1 MSVHEPAPAS
11 LSVLR
16 DLPVVMPDG
25 VTLRVNVVRPASAGP
40 GVGDALVPDTVD
52 LDRTRMGQ
60 MNAAIEGR
68 PARRLA
74 GPGSAAQ
81 RAMMVAML
89 YDPDI
94 FHAFAEM
101 IGMPALPQEVLAQ
114 PGLAERITEI
124 TADREARTPPGPS
137 RPEVLKSLE

>member
-1 MSVHEPAPAS
+1 
-11 LSVLR
+11 
-16 DLPVVMPDG
+16 
-25 VTLRVNVVRPASAGP
+25 
-40 GVGDALVPDTVD
+40 
-52 LDRTRMGQ
+52 

-74 GPGSAAQ
+74 GPGSAVQ

-94 FHAFAEM
+94 FRAYAEM
-101 IGMPALPQEVLAQ
+101 IGMLAQPREVLAR

-124 TADREARTPPGPS
+124 AADRESRPSPGPS
-137 RPEVLKSLE
+137 RHEVLKYLA